1 MGNFFRDKIKA
12 LVFLLLA
19 IVLILQ
25 PSGFHNS
32 RAQAQGKAVTILFTS
47 DMHDNFLPFK
57 SVTDG
62 KITSLGGYA
71 RLMTAIEQ
79 QRQLDPEAVL
89 VDGGD
94 YSMGTPFQT
103 IFASKSPQLRIMG
116 SMGYDATT
124 FGNHEYDYRPEG
136 LAKSLESA
144 IASGEPLP
152 AIVQANVTF
161 PADKDGKMS
170 DDLARLKNAMEE
182 YKVRDYIVI
191 ERNGVRIGIFG
202 IMGKESA
209 SMAPMSGVVFTDPV
223 ESAKKV
229 VKALKEQE
237 QVDLIICLSHSGT
250 SIKKDKSE
258 DVILAKS
265 VPDIDVIISGH
276 SHTRLEEPI
285 IVGNTVIG
293 SPEDY
298 GRYLGVIKLVQSEAG
313 SWELE
318 KYQLVLI
325 DEGLKE
331 DEGLARRIEEFKAM
345 VQEEYFELYGLEYDE
360 VIAYSPFQFQT
371 PDEISRVHADST
383 IGNLIGDAYIYAVKK
398 AEGANYEPVAAAV
411 VPTGTVRSTIYKGP
425 VTVADAFCISSLGV
439 GADGIPGYPLIS
451 VYLTGKELKTLCEVD
466 ASIAPIMST
475 AQLYPA
481 GLSYSFNPNR
491 LIFNKVT
498 DVALMDADGIKT
510 EIDDK
515 KLYRVIAGLYSA
527 QMLSVVGEKSFGLM
541 SLVPKNKDGEPIT
554 DFEEHIIYQ
563 NIDGKQ
569 QEVKEWYAIVEYLK
583 SFDQVEGVS
592 QIPDYYSQTHGR
604 KIVDDNKNIINLVKN
619 PNAISLTVYIAV
631 PLLAALI
638 ILLLVKLVKLIRR
651 RIRRQG

>member
-237 QVDLIICLSHSGT
+237 QVDLI
-250 SIKKDKSE
+250 
-258 DVILAKS
+258 V
-265 VPDIDVIISGH
+265 
-276 SHTRLEEPI
+276 
-285 IVGNTVIG
+285 
-293 SPEDY
+293 
-298 GRYLGVIKLVQSEAG
+298 
-313 SWELE
+313 
-318 KYQLVLI
+318 
-325 DEGLKE
+325 
-331 DEGLARRIEEFKAM
+331 
-345 VQEEYFELYGLEYDE
+345 
-360 VIAYSPFQFQT
+360 
-371 PDEISRVHADST
+371 
-383 IGNLIGDAYIYAVKK
+383 
-398 AEGANYEPVAAAV
+398 
-411 VPTGTVRSTIYKGP
+411 
-425 VTVADAFCISSLGV
+425 
-439 GADGIPGYPLIS
+439 
-451 VYLTGKELKTLCEVD
+451 
-466 ASIAPIMST
+466 
-475 AQLYPA
+475 
-481 GLSYSFNPNR
+481 
-491 LIFNKVT
+491 
-498 DVALMDADGIKT
+498 
-510 EIDDK
+510 
-515 KLYRVIAGLYSA
+515 
-527 QMLSVVGEKSFGLM
+527 
-541 SLVPKNKDGEPIT
+541 
-554 DFEEHIIYQ
+554 
-563 NIDGKQ
+563 
-569 QEVKEWYAIVEYLK
+569 
-583 SFDQVEGVS
+583 
-592 QIPDYYSQTHGR
+592 
-604 KIVDDNKNIINLVKN
+604 
-619 PNAISLTVYIAV
+619 
-631 PLLAALI
+631 
-638 ILLLVKLVKLIRR
+638 
-651 RIRRQG
+651 